1 MSNETFLI
9 TIKQNNAL
17 SDIALDELRVDLDEH
32 PLHQRNYTQLAY
44 LPGNSRKYSLNSV
57 KTELSPLHNKQI
69 LFLGSSVTFGFGAL
83 GESFVDYL
91 WKKDGIAPV
100 KDAEN
105 GTTLVDQDTSAPGDS
120 YVARFKEELEQMSQ
134 VDAFVLQLS
143 TNDAR
148 TEKKL
153 GALSSAGNYDTQTI
167 IGALEYIISQAQAKW
182 HCPVLLYTNPYFANH
197 LYQQMVEASLQ
208 LADKWGIEVLD
219 LYHDPS
225 FKKQDSLYMA
235 DEIHPTRAG
244 YLEKWLPLFEEKLTQ
259 MTKWKNRVSAETLF

>member
-9 TIKQNNAL
+9 PIKQNNDL

-32 PLHQRNYTQLAY
+32 PLHQRYYTQLAY

-57 KTELSPLHNKQI
+57 KTAASPLLHKKI

-91 WKKDGIAPV
+91 WKHDGLAPV

-105 GTTLVDQDTSAPGDS
+105 GTTLVDQDTSEPGDS
-120 YVARFKEELEQMSQ
+120 YVARFKDELNEMGDQL
-134 VDAFVLQLS
+134 DAFVLQLS

-148 TEKKL
+148 TDKKL
-153 GALSSAGNYDTQTI
+153 GTISKNNNFDTQTI
-167 IGALEYIISQAQAKW
+167 IGSMEYIISAAKKKW
-182 HCPVLLYTNPYFANH
+182 NCPILIYTNPYFENR
-197 LYQQMVEASLQ
+197 LYKQMVNSAHE
-208 LADKWGIEVLD
+208 LAKKWNVQVLD
-219 LYHDPS
+219 LYNDS
-225 FKKQDSLYMA
+225 DFKDQDSLYMA

-244 YLEKWLPLFEEKLTQ
+244 YLEKWLPIFEKKL
-259 MTKWKNRVSAETLF
+259 AEMLD